1 MLRERLTGTGDACFT
16 SRATTPPSLSL
27 PKIKEHASQ
36 AKEEQDQ
43 ENAAQAMP
51 GVRNEIIENFQRS
64 AFGGMQ
70 EETGRVSA
78 MMVGTL
84 NEESMRQS
92 ICDTHALRFCPL
104 LCLVGF
110 EEKNRALVASWE
122 RK

>member
-1 MLRERLTGTGDACFT
+1 MN
-16 SRATTPPSLSL
+16 PS
-27 PKIKEHASQ
+27 KIKESASQ
-36 AKEEQDQ
+36 AKEGEDQ
-43 ENAAQAMP
+43 ENAARVRP
-51 GVRNEIIENFQRS
+51 GVRNESIENVQRN

-78 MMVGTL
+78 IMAGTL

-92 ICDTHALRFCPL
+92 ICDTHDLRFCPL

-110 EEKNRALVASWE
+110 EEKNRALVACSE